1 MEFERFQQA
10 EKSKSKLMTDF
21 IQESR
26 LTLMQR
32 KVTSAQFDRLK
43 SIFSPGSG
51 GAAERELQPPSS
63 THSASQP
70 VGAWRGVAR
79 PGEEAEDHP
88 EVDAD
93 VDEGEPS
100 QPGAETSQ
108 EFLHSF

>member
-43 SIFSPGSG
+43 SIFSAGSG

-70 VGAWRGVAR
+70 VGAGRGVAR
-79 PGEEAEDHP
+79 PGEEDQEVQQGEDPGH
-88 EVDAD
+88 DR
-93 VDEGEPS
+93 GQWGLHQGSS
-100 QPGAETSQ
+100 QCSNREM
-108 EFLHSF
+108 

>member
-32 KVTSAQFDRLK
+32 KVTSAQVERLK

-70 VGAWRGVAR
+70 VGAGRGVAR
-79 PGEEAEDHP
+79 PGEEAEDY
-88 EVDAD
+88 EA
-93 VDEGEPS
+93 GED
-100 QPGAETSQ
+100 TSHDTG
-108 EFLHSF
+108 EWSI